1 MRATEQYIDAWI
13 NDIQAT
19 WRNCPK
25 FQVDQEKLKHLAV
38 ICDGNRR
45 AARLRDLPDYFG
57 HRVGVEVIKGLAK
70 ASRLWNIKA
79 LTFWV
84 WSTENWQRDSEQVEF
99 VMGLAKEFLP
109 KQELLDEF
117 LENQVR
123 FTHLGRKDRLPHV
136 LENTLKKLEEATRNL
151 DKYYLNLALDY
162 GGLDEVA
169 RAVKQIGE
177 FVKVGIL
184 DKNILSKQPDSI
196 YEFLDTRGQFL
207 PDLVIRTGIGQGE
220 IPRTSGF
227 MPLQSAYAGWVFLPD
242 LFPDLTPNRLLE
254 PIKQFLGY
262 QRRMG
267 R

>member
-1 MRATEQYIDAWI
+1 MVEQDLNNWIDKIKLTWQECPQF
-13 NDIQAT
+13 QAD
-19 WRNCPK
+19 PK
-25 FQVDQEKLKHLAV
+25 KLTHLAM

-45 AARLRDLPDYFG
+45 AARLRGLPDYLG
-57 HRVGVEVIKGLAK
+57 HRAGVEVIKGIAK

-99 VMGLAKEFLP
+99 VMSLAEEFLP

-151 DKYYLNLALDY
+151 DKYYLNLAMDY
-162 GGLDEVA
+162 GGLDEAA
-169 RAVKQIGE
+169 RAIKQIGE
-177 FVKVGIL
+177 FVKKGVL
-184 DKNILSKQPDSI
+184 DKDLLPEQSDII

-207 PDLVIRTGIGQGE
+207 PDLVIRTGMGQGE

-227 MPLQSAYAGWVFLPD
+227 MPLQTAYAGWVFLLD
-242 LFPDLTPNRLLE
+242 LFPDLTPNRLLK

-262 QRRMG
+262 QRRLG